1 MVKRKKKSG
10 PQFVQ
15 LFYYMIDS
23 EGYQDLSCHASRAY
37 TQIAR
42 KYNGYNN
49 GDLSYT
55 YKEASKIMHRNTYA
69 KALNE
74 LVSHGFIDIVRSGG
88 LNKECNIFA
97 LSHRWKKFGTPHFEE
112 GKRTVFNPNWKP

>member
-1 MVKRKKKSG
+1 MGKSKKRSG
-10 PQFVQ
+10 PQFFQ
-15 LFYYMIDS
+15 FFHSMGKS
-23 EGYQDLSCHASRAY
+23 EAYQDLSVYARAVF
-37 TQIAR
+37 TEIVL
-42 KYNGYNN
+42 KHNGYNDN
-49 GDLSYT
+49 NLSYT

-97 LSHRWKKFGTPHFEE
+97 LSHRWKKYGTPHFQER
-112 GKRTVFNPNWKP
+112 KRTVINPNWKP